1 MKKALLTLCK
11 NFGFWLMVMMA
22 QKPLFMLWNHRLF
35 GHNSLTDWLAVI
47 YHGLT
52 LDVSLAAYLT
62 AGPMLTALVGQWVR
76 GGWRRRVE
84 LGYYAVA
91 AVLVAMT
98 FVINI
103 GLYDFWKFPLDTT
116 PLFYFLSSP
125 KDAFASVSVGFILV
139 GLLAIVLV
147 AALIFWGAKRLLAS
161 PKENRLPMLVESV
174 KASLVLLVLA
184 GLLIIPIRGGVTV
197 STTNTGKVYFS
208 ERQELNHAAVN
219 PLFSLMESFG
229 NDEDFGNQYRFMTAE
244 EASEVMKEMVQ
255 TKSSPARRSLLRADC
270 QRPDVYIIVLE
281 SFSNKLMKTLGG
293 EPDVAVNLDRLGGEG
308 VLFTR
313 FYANSFRTDRGLVSV
328 LSGFPAQPTMSLM
341 KFPRKTTHLPS
352 IAGAM
357 KAAGYG
363 ADYYYGGDADFTN
376 MRSYLVNS
384 GFEHIVSDVDFPV
397 KERLSKWGVPDHLVF
412 ERLLRD
418 LRSDKRQEPMLRV
431 LQTSSSHEP
440 FDVPYHRLANNR
452 LNAFAYTDDCVGKFI
467 GRLKQTDRWK
477 NSLVILV
484 PDHQGCY
491 PEDMENTDFARYE
504 IPLIWVGGALAG
516 PCRVDKIGSQNDI
529 AATLLGQLGI
539 DHGAFKFSKD
549 LLAPATPSFAWF
561 AVPDLLGMVT
571 ENGAVIYDNKLR
583 KEVNKKGD
591 SVRPLRMGQAWLQS
605 MYDYINDL

>member
-62 AGPMLTALVGQWVR
+62 AVPMITAFAGQWLR

-161 PKENRLPMLVESV
+161 PKENRLPMLGESV
-174 KASLVLLVLA
+174 KASLVLLVLT

-229 NDEDFGNQYRFMTAE
+229 NDEDFSNQYRFMTAKG
-244 EASEVMKEMVQ
+244 ASEVMKEMVQ

-293 EPDVAVNLDRLGGEG
+293 APDVAVNLDRLGGEG

-384 GFEHIVSDVDFPV
+384 GFENIVSDVDFPV

-440 FDVPYHRLANNR
+440 FDVPYDRLANNR

-467 GRLKQTDRWK
+467 ARLKQTDRWK

-539 DHGAFKFSKD
+539 DHGAFRFSKD
-549 LLAPATPSFAWF
+549 LLDPGTPAFAWF